1 MIEINVL
8 NLYPYSMVTIPY
20 FVFKKNIS
28 LKIFMDLINHF
39 FSYRYF
45 LCIDDTAQKRTGKKN
60 NRQKQLL
67 SQRNNILGM

>member
-1 MIEINVL
+1 
-8 NLYPYSMVTIPY
+8 MVTIPY

-39 FSYRYF
+39 FHQMESFNSYQYF

-60 NRQKQLL
+60 
-67 SQRNNILGM
+67 S

>member
-1 MIEINVL
+1 
-8 NLYPYSMVTIPY
+8 MVTIPY

-39 FSYRYF
+39 FHQMESFNSYRYF

-60 NRQKQLL
+60 NR
-67 SQRNNILGM
+67 

>member
-1 MIEINVL
+1 
-8 NLYPYSMVTIPY
+8 MVTIPY

-39 FSYRYF
+39 FHQMESFNSYQYF

-60 NRQKQLL
+60 SRQKQLL
-67 SQRNNILGM
+67 SQRNNILKM